1 MNTLTA
7 DFARWARDAGARA
20 LRTAIGTF
28 TTTMLM
34 GPVLDVSMLER
45 AGMTAAAAGFS
56 VLLALAAK
64 WAGDDEH
71 A

>member
-1 MNTLTA
+1 
-7 DFARWARDAGARA
+7 
-20 LRTAIGTF
+20 
-28 TTTMLM
+28 MLM

-64 WAGDDEH
+64 WAGDDPG
-71 A
+71 AATFTK